1 MRTKNNM
8 RKFIKINYLETKNK
22 FIILIVW
29 IDWFLAVADDYDESE
44 ELIETTTSTIE
55 TTTGTNETTTGTN
68 ETTIFIDN
76 SFFCNNFY
84 IKREK

>member
-1 MRTKNNM
+1 MNNMRTKNNM
-8 RKFIKINYLETKNK
+8 RKFIKINYLETKSK

-29 IDWFLAVADDYDESE
+29 IDWLLAVADDYDESK
-44 ELIETTTSTIE
+44 ELI
-55 TTTGTNETTTGTN
+55 ETTTGTN

-76 SFFCNNFY
+76 RFFCNNFY